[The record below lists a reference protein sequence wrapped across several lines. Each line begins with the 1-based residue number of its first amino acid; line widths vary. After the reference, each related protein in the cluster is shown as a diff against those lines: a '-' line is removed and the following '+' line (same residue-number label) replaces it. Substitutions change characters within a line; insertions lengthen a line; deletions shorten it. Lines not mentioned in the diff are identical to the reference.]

1 MYKELC
7 SCKLLWILKENS
19 EIVPS
24 SCYIYIG
31 SVFISLTSSFLDE
44 LENIAGLLIIKAL
57 EKKQLLKYLAFWSKH
72 QPTWRKSKKVP
83 TCCMLKY
90 FRYNSFDVHSL
101 FFHKR
106 LKRLMCMAEATLLSL
121 GEALDSTLDL
131 IPQGK
136 AGAGSVLQ
144 ISDLLKLR
152 CRMIYKS
159 KRRMRGTIVCYL
171 MNSVGLDT
179 PFGDGGS
186 WLEAIAMPPFLH
198 SQGRSCV
205 FSQYSWP
212 LAYILHSWALCILR
226 SPVSSR
232 LGTSPSCN
240 FSCNT
245 HLVTTFSKI
254 FSQSQKEK

>member
-7 SCKLLWILKENS
+7 SRKLLWILKENS

-31 SVFISLTSSFLDE
+31 SVFISLTSSCLDE

-57 EKKQLLKYLAFWSKH
+57 EKKQPLKYLAFWSKH
-72 QPTWRKSKKVP
+72 QPTWRKSKEVP

-179 PFGDGGS
+179 LWWWRQLTWSYSNASFSAFSGQKLCFFS
-186 WLEAIAMPPFLH
+186 IFLA
-198 SQGRSCV
+198 SCIHLT
-205 FSQYSWP
+205 FLGP
-212 LAYILHSWALCILR
+212 LYPEI
-226 SPVSSR
+226 SS
-232 LGTSPSCN
+232 
-240 FSCNT
+240 F
-245 HLVTTFSKI
+245 F
-254 FSQSQKEK
+254 